1 MNGAAEMAAGLES
14 GMVREASQETGTV
27 LITGASGGFGREFAH
42 RLEAR
47 GYDLI
52 LHGRNTEKLQ
62 SLLESLEHPERHRCL
77 AIDIGTEAGV
87 RNLLD
92 RLADDTICGLVNNAG
107 FGLWGGFA
115 DREAEEQLSVIH
127 TDLCTPI
134 ALTHALLPQLI
145 SQQGFVIN
153 VSSLAGEY
161 PLPYMGSYAAA
172 KAGLTYWSEALRI
185 EMEGRL
191 RIVTLAAGPSPTGF
205 RDISGMAHSTGNFFR
220 TPVSLVIDCSLRTLD
235 NGGGY
240 CVPGWRHRLL
250 WLMQKCIPRF
260 IGLQI
265 MAGKLRG

>member
-1 MNGAAEMAAGLES
+1 MNQA
-14 GMVREASQETGTV
+14 TDHITPIGTV
-27 LITGASGGFGREFAH
+27 LITGASGGFGREFAR

-47 GYDLI
+47 GYALI
-52 LHGRNTEKLQ
+52 LHGRNAEKLQ
-62 SLLESLEHPERHRCL
+62 SLRESLAHPEWHRCF
-77 AIDIGTEAGV
+77 AVDIGDTAGV
-87 RNLLD
+87 NSLLGK
-92 RLADDTICGLVNNAG
+92 LVDDTICGLVNNAG

-115 DREAEEQLSVIH
+115 DREVEEQLSVIR

-161 PLPYMGSYAAA
+161 PLPYMSSYAAA
-172 KAGLTYWSEALRI
+172 KAGLSYWSEALRI
-185 EMEGRL
+185 EMENRL
-191 RIVTLAAGPSPTGF
+191 RIVTLVPGPSPTGF
-205 RDISGMAHSTGNFFR
+205 RDISGMASGPGSFFR
-220 TPVSLVIDCSLRTLD
+220 TQPRIVIECALRTLD

-250 WLMQKCIPRF
+250 WLLQKSIPRF

-265 MAGKLRG
+265 MAGKLRGN